1 VINGP
6 QFKID
11 VQDKSWTPDEI
22 DVQDK
27 SWTPD
32 EIDVQDKSWTLDD
45 WEIVSLISKTSVVH
59 FIYLLFLSCW
69 LPKK

>member
-1 VINGP
+1 MRLRLTWALNCLLP
-6 QFKID
+6 DEID

-32 EIDVQDKSWTLDD
+32 EIEDSG
-45 WEIVSLISKTSVVH
+45 
-59 FIYLLFLSCW
+59 
-69 LPKK
+69 